1 MNEVRVDSIKKVLH
15 KLQIIIDYTPKDD
28 AAKIEENE
36 NIVDVVERTLY
47 FNRLNQAGKCLK
59 ILTTRQMLTRLRIS
73 LAQLKQGN
81 NSEKLRNEIRQLLY
95 SLYRSQKLTKKF
107 CKSLFEMI

>member
-15 KLQIIIDYTPKDD
+15 KLQIIIGYTPKDD